1 MVVLVGQKE
10 GHMSRYG
17 QKENKKMKEQLEFE
31 KKVVIG
37 YASLSRSKHITTEF
51 FEKGSSNQN
60 SKEEIKHRQ
69 KMEIGWSQQN
79 RTNKKEGR

>member
-1 MVVLVGQKE
+1 MFGCFSWTKRGTHE
-10 GHMSRYG
+10 RYG

-51 FEKGSSNQN
+51 FEKRLFK
-60 SKEEIKHRQ
+60 SKFKGGNKAQ
-69 KMEIGWSQQN
+69 TKNGDWMESTEQD
-79 RTNKKEGR
+79 K